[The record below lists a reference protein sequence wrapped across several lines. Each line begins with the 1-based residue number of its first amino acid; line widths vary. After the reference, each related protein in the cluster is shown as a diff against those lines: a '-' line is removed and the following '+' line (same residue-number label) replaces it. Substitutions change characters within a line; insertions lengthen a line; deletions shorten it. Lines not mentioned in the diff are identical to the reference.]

1 MSAFPNVSF
10 LLCTALIAITLA
22 VSGFAKAKD
31 PSSTITGILNL
42 GLEKIAP
49 LKLTARTLPWAE
61 LLLALGMLA
70 APGALFTVISG
81 ISLMLM
87 LFYLIVIARALATGR
102 TAGCNCF
109 GSKSAAPVSR
119 YTLIRNIALTA
130 AAAAVFTASLGTEQ
144 ALIYELY
151 NLNAADWGWV
161 LGAALIALTM
171 WAVQRGEALAEPDC
185 SESDDNHLLLPV
197 YEDRG
202 DGEEYV
208 RMPIPYATLH
218 TLDGKNF
225 SIRELAELKARVL
238 FFVSPTCGACLSIF
252 DKLAGWAHKLPQ
264 LELHPV
270 FSSVSNAKTASVPE
284 SITPLIDPKFAAMHA
299 FGRGTPLAV
308 VLGSDGLLAGGPVR
322 GASDVSD
329 VMDQLIEEFTGA
341 ESSDEHSE
349 QNTVGQMP

>member
-1 MSAFPNVSF
+1 M
-10 LLCTALIAITLA
+10 
-22 VSGFAKAKD
+22 
-31 PSSTITGILNL
+31 
-42 GLEKIAP
+42 
-49 LKLTARTLPWAE
+49 
-61 LLLALGMLA
+61 
-70 APGALFTVISG
+70 
-81 ISLMLM
+81 
-87 LFYLIVIARALATGR
+87 
-102 TAGCNCF
+102 
-109 GSKSAAPVSR
+109 
-119 YTLIRNIALTA
+119 TA
-130 AAAAVFTASLGTEQ
+130 AAAAVFTASLGSGR

-151 NLNAADWGWV
+151 NLNSADWGWV

-171 WAVQRGEALAEPDC
+171 WAVQRGEALAEPDFG
-185 SESDDNHLLLPV
+185 ESDDNHLLLPV

-252 DKLAGWAHKLPQ
+252 DKLADWVHKLPQ

-341 ESSDEHSE
+341 ENSDEHSE
-349 QNTVGQMP
+349 QNTVGQTP

>member
-31 PSSTITGILNL
+31 PSSTVTGILNL

-81 ISLMLM
+81 ISLVLM

-119 YTLIRNIALTA
+119 YTLIRNIALTVA
-130 AAAAVFTASLGTEQ
+130 AATVFAASLGSGR

-151 NLNAADWGWV
+151 NLNSADWGWV
-161 LGAALIALTM
+161 LGAALITLTM
-171 WAVQRGEALAEPDC
+171 WAVQRGEALTEQ
-185 SESDDNHLLLPV
+185 
-197 YEDRG
+197 
-202 DGEEYV
+202 
-208 RMPIPYATLH
+208 
-218 TLDGKNF
+218 
-225 SIRELAELKARVL
+225 IR
-238 FFVSPTCGACLSIF
+238 
-252 DKLAGWAHKLPQ
+252 
-264 LELHPV
+264 
-270 FSSVSNAKTASVPE
+270 
-284 SITPLIDPKFAAMHA
+284 
-299 FGRGTPLAV
+299 
-308 VLGSDGLLAGGPVR
+308 
-322 GASDVSD
+322 
-329 VMDQLIEEFTGA
+329 
-341 ESSDEHSE
+341 
-349 QNTVGQMP
+349 